1 MKTYLVA
8 LDSSEISADVLSQV
22 KEQAEKVGAR
32 LVLLRAVMRPLELPA
47 EVFTMFPDKVEAML
61 VEAGRQ
67 QLLTLAKELP
77 PELIVETV
85 VQVGV
90 PWQVICAAAKAR
102 DVDLI
107 VVGAHGHR
115 FLDRLLGT
123 TAQRVVAHADRS
135 VLVVWPAHPA
145 AKPVTVAH

>member
-8 LDSSEISADVLSQV
+8 LDSSPIAADVLTTV
-22 KEQAEKVGAR
+22 KELAQKMDAR
-32 LVLLRAVMRPLELPA
+32 VVLLRAVMRPLELPA
-47 EVFTMFPDKVEAML
+47 EVFTMYPDKVEAL
-61 VEAGRQ
+61 LLDSGRQ
-67 QLLTLAKELP
+67 QLEALARELP
-77 PELIVETV
+77 AELVTESV

-102 DVDLI
+102 DVELI

-123 TAQRVVAHADRS
+123 TAQRVVSHADRS
-135 VLVVWPAHPA
+135 VLVVWPSR
-145 AKPVTVAH
+145 KEG

>member
-8 LDSSEISADVLSQV
+8 LDSSPIAADVLTTV
-22 KEQAEKVGAR
+22 KELAQKMGAR
-32 LVLLRAVMRPLELPA
+32 VVLLRAVMRPLELPA
-47 EVFTMFPDKVEAML
+47 EVFTMYPDKVEALLMD
-61 VEAGRQ
+61 AGRQ
-67 QLLTLAKELP
+67 QLEALARELP
-77 PELIVETV
+77 PELVVESV

-123 TAQRVVAHADRS
+123 TAQRVVSHADRS
-135 VLVVWPAHPA
+135 VLVVWPSR
-145 AKPVTVAH
+145 TEG